1 MRLALILL
9 LLATIAAFGQD
20 TKLYVV
26 THVDVTPNYA
36 PDCAQIL
43 RTFAADSR
51 KDKGS
56 VRFELL
62 QDLSRKNHFSIVEV
76 WENQTAFDAHLE
88 AAHSKQFRDKL
99 QPMLGS
105 PFDERLHSIMQ

>member
-1 MRLALILL
+1 MSTTLISK
-9 LLATIAAFGQD
+9 ADWVIAWDG
-20 TKLYVV
+20 KR
-26 THVDVTPNYA
+26 HVYRRNCDVA
-36 PDCAQIL
+36 
-43 RTFAADSR
+43 FAADSR

-76 WENQTAFDAHLE
+76 WESQAAFDIHLE
-88 AAHSKQFRDKL
+88 AAHSKQFREKL